1 MSIVPDTRI
10 RERPEIQHPNR
21 IGVTTTRADG
31 IPKVKGEFEYSSD
44 MRMEGML
51 FGATLRSPHPRADIW
66 AIDTSAAL
74 AIPGVHAVLT
84 HHDVPGRK
92 TYGMEVADQPVLA
105 INHVRFQGEPV
116 AIVAADHPET
126 ARRAADAIA
135 VEYEVLEPVTDAER
149 AMDPASPELHPES
162 PEAPRLHGT
171 GNVLRH
177 VRINHGDPDAQAD
190 VVVSGEYEV
199 GMQDQ
204 AFLGPESGLA
214 VPDGEGGV
222 DLYIATQWLH
232 VDQDQVAASLGLPP
246 EKVRLTLGGVG
257 GAFGGREDL
266 SMQIHA
272 CMLALH
278 TGRPVRMSY
287 SREESF
293 FGHVHRHPCRMRYE
307 HGATRDGRLVY
318 VRTRIVLDG
327 GAYASSS
334 TAVCANAACFSCGPY
349 ELPNARVDAYVVYT
363 NNPPCGAM
371 RGFGAVQVA
380 FAHEA
385 QMDKLAAALGMDP
398 VELRIR
404 NAMAPGSRMPT
415 GQRIPVPAPVAEL
428 LERVRDMPLPA
439 DERELLPGGISN
451 ATHGE
456 GVRRGVGYAVAF
468 KNVGFS
474 EGFDDYS
481 TARVRLSIEDGEPLV
496 EVHTAAAEV
505 GQGVVTVQAQIAR
518 TELGVERVAVIDAD
532 TRVGSAGS
540 SSASRQTY
548 VTGGAVKA
556 ACEAVRERLEA
567 LAAERGVAA
576 AASPDGVAL
585 ASATLEEGEAIEETV
600 EWRHRPTHP
609 LDENGQGEAHV
620 QYAFSAHRAV
630 VDVDTELGLVRVV
643 ELATAQEVGR
653 AMNPQAL
660 EGQIEGGSAQGLGL
674 ALLEEVQV
682 RDGEVLNASFMDYLL
697 PTILDM
703 PPMRIEVL
711 EHADP
716 EAPYGLKGVGEPP
729 NISTPPAIAAALRA
743 AAGRELPRIP
753 VRPEHIVGLDA
764 GTPTEA
770 AFVARYGSVFE
781 RSPWVARAAWPRA
794 PFAGVDELHSAM
806 VEAVRAAPREDQLA
820 LIRAHPELAGRE
832 AAAGELTDASTREQ
846 ASAGLDRLSASEL
859 ERWRAIN
866 REYFDRF
873 GFPLV
878 VCVREHTKGSI
889 LAWAQERL
897 DNDVDA
903 EVEIALEE
911 IAKIA
916 RLRLE
921 ELGP

>member
-1 MSIVPDTRI
+1 VTVVPDTRI
-10 RERPEIQHPNR
+10 RERPEIQRPNR
-21 IGVTTTRADG
+21 VGITTPRADA

-44 MRMEGML
+44 MGMEGML
-51 FGATLRSPHPRADIW
+51 WGATLRSPHPRADVW
-66 AIDTSAAL
+66 AIDIAPAL

-84 HHDVPGRK
+84 HTDVPGAK

-126 ARRAADAIA
+126 ARRAADAIV
-135 VEYEVLEPVTDAER
+135 VEYEVLEPLTDAER
-149 AMDPASPELHPES
+149 AMAPDAPELHPET
-162 PEAPRLHGT
+162 PDTPRVHGT

-177 VRINHGDPDAQAD
+177 VRIRHGDPDAQAD

-214 VPDGEGGV
+214 VPDGEGGI

-232 VDQDQVAASLGLPP
+232 VDQRQVAESLGLPP

-278 TGRPVRMSY
+278 TGRPVKMSY

-293 FGHVHRHPCRMRYE
+293 YGHVHRHPCRMRYE

-318 VRTRIVLDG
+318 VRARIVLDG

-334 TAVCANAACFSCGPY
+334 TAVCANAACFACGPY
-349 ELPNARVDAYVVYT
+349 DLPNARIDSYVVYT

-385 QMDKLAAALGMDP
+385 QMDGLAAALDIDP
-398 VELRIR
+398 VELRLR
-404 NAMAPGSRMPT
+404 NAMAPGSGMPT
-415 GQRIPVPAPVAEL
+415 GQLITAPAPVAEL
-428 LERVRDMPLPA
+428 LQRVRDMPMPP
-439 DERELLPGGISN
+439 DETDGLPGGVSN

-481 TARVRLSIEDGEPLV
+481 TARVRLSLDDGEPLV

-505 GQGVVTVQAQIAR
+505 GQGIVTVQAQIAR
-518 TELGVERVAVIDAD
+518 SELGVERVAVLDAD

-567 LAAERGVAA
+567 LAAERGVDAQPAA
-576 AASPDGVAL
+576 V
-585 ASATLEEGEAIEETV
+585 LEENEVIDETV
-600 EWRHRPTHP
+600 EWRHRETHP
-609 LDENGQGEAHV
+609 LDENGQGDAHV

-643 ELATAQEVGR
+643 ELATAQEVGK

-674 ALLEEVQV
+674 ALLEEIQV

-703 PPMRIEVL
+703 PPMRIEVV

-743 AAGRELPRIP
+743 ATGRELTRIP
-753 VRPEHIVGLDA
+753 VRPEHIVGHD
-764 GTPTEA
+764 GDDEH
-770 AFVARYGSVFE
+770 AFVARYGAVFE
-781 RSPWVARAAWPRA
+781 RSAWVARAAWRDA
-794 PFAGVDELHSAM
+794 PFASIEDLHTAM
-806 VEAVRAAPREDQLA
+806 VQAVRDAPRDQQLE

-832 AAAGELTDASTREQ
+832 AAAGELTEASTREQ
-846 ASAGLDRLSASEL
+846 ASAGLDQLTAAELARWSALNAEY
-859 ERWRAIN
+859 
-866 REYFDRF
+866 RERF

-878 VCVREHTKGSI
+878 VCVREHSKDSI
-889 LAWAQERL
+889 LAWARERL
-897 DNDVDA
+897 AHDPEQ
-903 EVEIALEE
+903 EVQIALQE

-916 RLRLE
+916 RLRLVE
-921 ELGP
+921 IGL